1 MYSVASSVLLNV
13 TTDLSQSDCV
23 SLLMT
28 VAQVRDY
35 ELISQAIPAEGT
47 YTFDTINGMSVVSV
61 DFDANKAVLR
71 ETIYGE

>member
-1 MYSVASSVLLNV
+1 
-13 TTDLSQSDCV
+13 
-23 SLLMT
+23 MT